1 MSSMEVTMSPEGV
14 GANRARVGSSQGQP
28 GHPGDAHDEA
38 SLGERTRTPV
48 HGSVA
53 GLGES
58 PSGVVV
64 ALAVTAL
71 LFFCLGIAVGVL
83 LL

>member
-1 MSSMEVTMSPEGV
+1 MSSMEVAMSPEGV
-14 GANRARVGSSQGQP
+14 GADRARVGSSQGAP

-38 SLGERTRTPV
+38 SLGERTRAPAHV
-48 HGSVA
+48 SVA
-53 GLGES
+53 GLAES

-64 ALAVTAL
+64 ALAITAL
-71 LFFCLGIAVGVL
+71 LFLCIGIAVGVL